1 MNLTN
6 DEATKVIEALER
18 AKEAANVAGNTGGM
32 SRLEWNRYTSCFDTA
47 LAILQAAK
55 DRQQPEPVAWMDEF
69 GNCLS
74 VTQLSLTDKKVAQ
87 HYTTPLYTHPPQ
99 PAVDKLIE
107 AGNLLESATRQAYA
121 DNECPQEQINN
132 SYALN
137 AWTAAKSAAPAS
149 QPAVDRLIEAG
160 DAVAKKADALLRND
174 PVPQPK
180 RELRDAINAWY
191 AAKCAAPVDPST
203 KAEPYRVEWSGENR
217 TARVVGP
224 KFTGP
229 WKKEASAVHQCAD
242 MNQAFAQGGTKATVN
257 PPKVLTDEAMEQAA
271 MDSMAQVVDGKR
283 TYDHDP
289 GSHAWEAFKSGLRY
303 ARDNGYLA
311 PAKVDVDA
319 VARELH
325 GAMVAKGIKFSDE
338 GPLPFE
344 DDFRARLTKLFNA

>member
-1 MNLTN
+1 
-6 DEATKVIEALER
+6 
-18 AKEAANVAGNTGGM
+18 
-32 SRLEWNRYTSCFDTA
+32 
-47 LAILQAAK
+47 
-55 DRQQPEPVAWMDEF
+55 MDEF

-99 PAVDKLIE
+99 PAVDARAWLLSRGMWPEQLSSRI
-107 AGNLLESATRQAYA
+107 NLGDTAQAPTMLELFT
-121 DNECPQEQINN
+121 EF
-132 SYALN
+132 
-137 AWTAAKSAAPAS
+137 AAKS
-149 QPAVDRLIEAG
+149 
-160 DAVAKKADALLRND
+160 
-174 PVPQPK
+174 
-180 RELRDAINAWY
+180 
-191 AAKCAAPVDPST
+191 AAPVDPST